1 MDQQFAG
8 LEQIAQ
14 EEIDV
19 GMLQTYL
26 QQLPDKAP
34 AVRHPGAAGAGG
46 LFHRC
51 AGDQAGARDRPP
63 FFKAGQCG
71 YRCFA
76 VSGFFYQD
84 CAVYP
89 ASVHDRFRFGLDATS
104 VVALL
109 GSAGVAIGLA
119 IQGSL
124 SNFAGGVLI
133 LLLKPFRVDDY
144 IKVDNDGHEGT
155 VKEIQLFYT
164 KLSTPNNHV
173 VIIPNGTLSNSSILN
188 MSTLTERRM
197 DILVGISYDADI
209 RQAREVIMKVLEEDE
224 SVLATKDRRVF
235 VDTLADSGVNLNV
248 RCWADNE
255 TYWECKWRITEK
267 IKYALDEA
275 GISIPYPQLDVHIA
289 PPGGWCRKIIF
300 KKLFIFFLQK
310 GQEISIIVLVAG
322 TCWNSAVGSATDS

>member
-1 MDQQFAG
+1 MGMEKQAAG

-19 GMLQTYL
+19 GLIQTYV
-26 QQLPDKAP
+26 QQLPDKALRFGIRVLL
-34 AVRHPGAAGAGG
+34 ALVVFFIGVQVIKLVRGIVRRSLKRGNADIGVSQFLDSFIKTVLYILL
-46 LFHRC
+46 LFMI
-51 AGDQAGARDRPP
+51 A
-63 FFKAGQCG
+63 
-71 YRCFA
+71 
-76 VSGFFYQD
+76 SG
-84 CAVYP
+84 
-89 ASVHDRFRFGLDATS
+89 FGLDATS

-197 DILVGISYDADI
+197 DILVGISYDADV

-289 PPGGWCRKIIF
+289 PPGDG
-300 KKLFIFFLQK
+300 
-310 GQEISIIVLVAG
+310 AG
-322 TCWNSAVGSATDS
+322 K

>member
-1 MDQQFAG
+1 MGMEKQAAG

-19 GMLQTYL
+19 GLIQTYV
-26 QQLPDKAP
+26 QQLPDKALRFGIRVLL
-34 AVRHPGAAGAGG
+34 ALVVFFIGVQVIKLVRGIVRRSLKRGNADIGVSQFLDSFIKTVLYILL
-46 LFHRC
+46 LFMI
-51 AGDQAGARDRPP
+51 A
-63 FFKAGQCG
+63 
-71 YRCFA
+71 
-76 VSGFFYQD
+76 SG
-84 CAVYP
+84 
-89 ASVHDRFRFGLDATS
+89 FGLDATS

-173 VIIPNGTLSNSSILN
+173 VIIPNGTLCNSSILH

-289 PPGGWCRKIIF
+289 PPGDG
-300 KKLFIFFLQK
+300 
-310 GQEISIIVLVAG
+310 AG
-322 TCWNSAVGSATDS
+322 K

>member
-1 MDQQFAG
+1 MGMEKQAAG

-19 GMLQTYL
+19 GLIQTYV
-26 QQLPDKAP
+26 QQLPDKALRFGIRVLL
-34 AVRHPGAAGAGG
+34 ALVVFFIGVQVIKLVRGIVRRSLKRGNADIGVSQFLDSFIKTVLYILL
-46 LFHRC
+46 LFMI
-51 AGDQAGARDRPP
+51 A
-63 FFKAGQCG
+63 
-71 YRCFA
+71 
-76 VSGFFYQD
+76 SG
-84 CAVYP
+84 
-89 ASVHDRFRFGLDATS
+89 FGLDATS

-197 DILVGISYDADI
+197 DIPVGISYDADI

-289 PPGGWCRKIIF
+289 PPGDG
-300 KKLFIFFLQK
+300 
-310 GQEISIIVLVAG
+310 AG
-322 TCWNSAVGSATDS
+322 K

>member
-1 MDQQFAG
+1 MGMEKQAAG

-19 GMLQTYL
+19 GLIQTYV
-26 QQLPDKAP
+26 QQLPDKALRFGIRVLL
-34 AVRHPGAAGAGG
+34 ALVVFFIGVQVIKLVRGIVRRSLKRGNADIGVSQFLDSFIKTVLYILL
-46 LFHRC
+46 LFMI
-51 AGDQAGARDRPP
+51 A
-63 FFKAGQCG
+63 
-71 YRCFA
+71 
-76 VSGFFYQD
+76 SG
-84 CAVYP
+84 
-89 ASVHDRFRFGLDATS
+89 FGLDATS

-289 PPGGWCRKIIF
+289 PPG
-300 KKLFIFFLQK
+300 
-310 GQEISIIVLVAG
+310 SVAQLIR
-322 TCWNSAVGSATDS
+322 NQ

>member
-1 MDQQFAG
+1 MGMEKQAAG

-19 GMLQTYL
+19 GLIQTYV
-26 QQLPDKAP
+26 QQLPDKALRFGIRVLL
-34 AVRHPGAAGAGG
+34 ALVVFFIGVQVIKLVRGIVRRSLKRGNADIGVSQFLDSFIKTVLYILL
-46 LFHRC
+46 LFMI
-51 AGDQAGARDRPP
+51 A
-63 FFKAGQCG
+63 
-71 YRCFA
+71 
-76 VSGFFYQD
+76 SG
-84 CAVYP
+84 
-89 ASVHDRFRFGLDATS
+89 FGLDATS

-224 SVLATKDRRVF
+224 SEDLLKEIEKQLF

-289 PPGGWCRKIIF
+289 PPGEC
-300 KKLFIFFLQK
+300 
-310 GQEISIIVLVAG
+310 AG
-322 TCWNSAVGSATDS
+322 K

>member
-1 MDQQFAG
+1 MGMEKQAAG

-19 GMLQTYL
+19 GLIQAYV
-26 QQLPDKAP
+26 QQLPDKALRFGIRVLL
-34 AVRHPGAAGAGG
+34 ALVVFFIGVQVIKLVRGIVRRSLKRGNADIGVSQFLDSFIKTVLYILL
-46 LFHRC
+46 LFMI
-51 AGDQAGARDRPP
+51 A
-63 FFKAGQCG
+63 
-71 YRCFA
+71 
-76 VSGFFYQD
+76 SG
-84 CAVYP
+84 
-89 ASVHDRFRFGLDATS
+89 FGLDATS

-197 DILVGISYDADI
+197 DIPVGISYDADI
-209 RQAREVIMKVLEEDE
+209 RQAREVIKKVLEEDE

-275 GISIPYPQLDVHIA
+275 GIVIPYPQLDVHIA
-289 PPGGWCRKIIF
+289 PPGDG
-300 KKLFIFFLQK
+300 
-310 GQEISIIVLVAG
+310 AG
-322 TCWNSAVGSATDS
+322 K

>member
-1 MDQQFAG
+1 MGMEKQAAG

-19 GMLQTYL
+19 GLIQTYV
-26 QQLPDKAP
+26 QQLPDKALRFGIRVLL
-34 AVRHPGAAGAGG
+34 ALVVFFIGVQVIKLVRGIVRRSLKRGNADIGVSQFLDSFIKTVLYILL
-46 LFHRC
+46 LFMI
-51 AGDQAGARDRPP
+51 A
-63 FFKAGQCG
+63 
-71 YRCFA
+71 
-76 VSGFFYQD
+76 SG
-84 CAVYP
+84 
-89 ASVHDRFRFGLDATS
+89 FGLDATS

-289 PPGGWCRKIIF
+289 PSGDC
-300 KKLFIFFLQK
+300 
-310 GQEISIIVLVAG
+310 AG
-322 TCWNSAVGSATDS
+322 K

>member
-1 MDQQFAG
+1 MGMEKQAAG

-19 GMLQTYL
+19 GLIQTYV
-26 QQLPDKAP
+26 QQLPDKALRFGIRVLL
-34 AVRHPGAAGAGG
+34 ALVVFFIGVQVIKLVRGIVRRSLKRGNADIGVSQFLDSFIKTVLYILL
-46 LFHRC
+46 LFMI
-51 AGDQAGARDRPP
+51 A
-63 FFKAGQCG
+63 
-71 YRCFA
+71 
-76 VSGFFYQD
+76 SG
-84 CAVYP
+84 
-89 ASVHDRFRFGLDATS
+89 FGLDATS

-289 PPGGWCRKIIF
+289 PPGEC
-300 KKLFIFFLQK
+300 
-310 GQEISIIVLVAG
+310 AG
-322 TCWNSAVGSATDS
+322 K

>member
-1 MDQQFAG
+1 MGMEKQAAG

-19 GMLQTYL
+19 GLIQTYV
-26 QQLPDKAP
+26 QQLPDKALRFGIRVLL
-34 AVRHPGAAGAGG
+34 ALVVFFIGVQVIKLVRRIVRRSLKRGNADIGVSQFLDSFIKTVLYILL
-46 LFHRC
+46 LFMI
-51 AGDQAGARDRPP
+51 A
-63 FFKAGQCG
+63 
-71 YRCFA
+71 
-76 VSGFFYQD
+76 SG
-84 CAVYP
+84 
-89 ASVHDRFRFGLDATS
+89 FGLDATS

-289 PPGGWCRKIIF
+289 PPGDG
-300 KKLFIFFLQK
+300 
-310 GQEISIIVLVAG
+310 AG
-322 TCWNSAVGSATDS
+322 K

>member
-1 MDQQFAG
+1 MGMEKQAAG

-19 GMLQTYL
+19 GLIQTYV
-26 QQLPDKAP
+26 QQLPDKSLRFGIRVLLALVVFFIGVQVIKL
-34 AVRHPGAAGAGG
+34 VRGIVRRSLKRGNADIGVSQFLDSFIKTVLYILL
-46 LFHRC
+46 LFMI
-51 AGDQAGARDRPP
+51 A
-63 FFKAGQCG
+63 
-71 YRCFA
+71 
-76 VSGFFYQD
+76 SG
-84 CAVYP
+84 
-89 ASVHDRFRFGLDATS
+89 FGLDATS

-289 PPGGWCRKIIF
+289 PPGEC
-300 KKLFIFFLQK
+300 
-310 GQEISIIVLVAG
+310 AG
-322 TCWNSAVGSATDS
+322 K